1 MKFNLSGTKLIIL
14 FCSATLILSGVYVLS
29 TFQNGANVRE
39 QTKNKIVSTDK
50 VVRVI
55 KEKNKLEDINLALED
70 YSIKRKN
77 PAFNNKILYASTTD
91 SNPLV
96 KRHDF
101 KGKIDKRAT
110 DWDDNTSHYLSKS
123 VLFLIFLGVS
133 LILGSLIYL
142 VKKREI

>member
-1 MKFNLSGTKLIIL
+1 MKFNLSGAKLIIL
-14 FCSATLILSGVYVLS
+14 FCSVTLILSGVYVLS
-29 TFQNGANVRE
+29 TFQNGMHVRE
-39 QTKNKIVSTDK
+39 QTENKIVNTDK

-70 YSIKRKN
+70 YSIKIKN

-110 DWDDNTSHYLSKS
+110 DSDDNTSHYLSKS
-123 VLFLIFLGVS
+123 ILFLIFLGVS

-142 VKKREI
+142 VKKRQI

>member
-1 MKFNLSGTKLIIL
+1 MKFNLSGIKLIIL
-14 FCSATLILSGVYVLS
+14 FCSVTLILSGVYVLS
-29 TFQNGANVRE
+29 TFQNGMHVRE
-39 QTKNKIVSTDK
+39 QTKNKIVNTDK

-70 YSIKRKN
+70 YSIKIKN

-123 VLFLIFLGVS
+123 ILFLIFLGFS